1 MFTQEWRNMVTL
13 TKLGHSILQ
22 VAPIGLGAM
31 SLKGGATKQNTDV
44 LRHAVELGISYV
56 DTADL
61 YERGMNEDMIGQVIA
76 PMRDKVVLATKV
88 GNQWRSDGSTWD
100 WKASKAYIIKAVDA
114 SLARLNTDYI
124 DLYQSHGGTIEDP
137 IDEIIEAF
145 EQLVKEGKIRY
156 YGLSS
161 IRPNVIREY
170 AEKSNIVSVMMQY
183 NLLDR
188 RPEDIFPLLREKN
201 ISVISRGAL
210 TQGLLIDKPVKDYL
224 QLTSGE
230 VGHAQRNVEK
240 LASSLGI
247 SKTHLLLAYVLS
259 HPAVDVAA
267 VGVRTLAQLQD
278 LKEIIERPVRLSE
291 SDCSELERGVRR
303 LVYKE
308 HV

>member
-1 MFTQEWRNMVTL
+1 MIAL
-13 TKLGHSILQ
+13 TKLGHSALQ
-22 VAPIGLGAM
+22 VAPIGLGSM
-31 SLKGGATKQNTDV
+31 SLKGGTTKQNIEI
-44 LRHAVELGISYV
+44 LQQAVELGINYF

-61 YERGMNEDMIGQVIA
+61 YERGMNEDMIGQALASV
-76 PMRDKVVLATKV
+76 RHKVVLATKV

-100 WKASKAYIIKAVDA
+100 WKASKSYIIKAVDA
-114 SLARLNTDYI
+114 SLARLNTNHI
-124 DLYQSHGGTIEDP
+124 DLYQLHGGTMEDP

-145 EQLVKEGKIRY
+145 EQLVREGKIRY

-170 AEKSNIVSVMMQY
+170 AGKSNIVSVMMQY

-188 RPEDIFPLLREKN
+188 RPEVVFPILEEKN

-210 TQGLLIDKPVKDYL
+210 AQGLLIDKPVKDYL

-230 VGHAQRNVEK
+230 IGHAKRNVER
-240 LASSLGI
+240 LANSLGV

-259 HPAVDVAA
+259 SPVVDVAA
-267 VGVRTLAQLQD
+267 VGVRTLAQLND
-278 LKEIIERPVRLSE
+278 LREVIERPVVLSE
-291 SDCSELERGVRR
+291 NDRSELERGIRK

-308 HV
+308 HL

>member
-1 MFTQEWRNMVTL
+1 MIAL
-13 TKLGHSILQ
+13 KKLGHSALQ
-22 VAPIGLGAM
+22 VAPIGLGSM
-31 SLKGGATKQNTDV
+31 SLKGGATKQNV
-44 LRHAVELGISYV
+44 EILQQAIELGINYF

-61 YERGMNEDMIGQVIA
+61 YERGMNEDMIGQALASI
-76 PMRDKVVLATKV
+76 RDKVILATKV

-100 WKASKAYIIKAVDA
+100 WKASKPYIIKAVEA

-124 DLYQSHGGTIEDP
+124 DLYQLHGGTIEDP

-145 EQLVKEGKIRY
+145 ELLVKEGKIRY

-170 AEKSNIVSVMMQY
+170 TEKSNIVSIMMQY

-188 RPEDIFPLLREKN
+188 RPEVVFPLLEEKN

-210 TQGLLIDKPVKDYL
+210 TQGLLIDKPIKDYL

-230 VGHAQRNVEK
+230 VGRAKRNVEK
-240 LASSLGI
+240 LATSLGI

-259 HPAVDVAA
+259 HSVVDVTAI
-267 VGVRTLAQLQD
+267 GVRTLAQLND
-278 LKEIIERPVRLSE
+278 LKEVIERPIVLSE
-291 SDCSELERGVRR
+291 KDREELERGIRK

-308 HV
+308 HL

>member
-1 MFTQEWRNMVTL
+1 MIAL
-13 TKLGHSILQ
+13 TKLGHSELEI
-22 VAPIGLGAM
+22 APIGIGTM
-31 SLKGGATKQNTDV
+31 SLKGGATKQNTEV
-44 LRHAVELGISYV
+44 LQRAFELGINYF

-61 YERGMNEDMIGQVIA
+61 YERGMNEDMIGQVLA
-76 PMRDKVVLATKV
+76 PIRDKVVLATKV

-100 WKASKAYIIKAVDA
+100 WKASKSYIVKAVDA

-124 DLYQSHGGTIEDP
+124 DLYQLHGGTIEDP

-161 IRPNVIREY
+161 IRPNVIGEY
-170 AEKSNIVSVMMQY
+170 ARKSNIVSVMMQY

-188 RPEDIFPLLREKN
+188 RSEVVFPLLEEKN

-210 TQGLLIDKPVKDYL
+210 TQGLLIDKPAKDYL

-230 VGHAQRNVEK
+230 VGRAQRNVEK

-247 SKTHLLLAYVLS
+247 SKTHLLLTYVLS
-259 HPAVDVAA
+259 RPVVDVAA
-267 VGVRTLAQLQD
+267 VGVRTLAQLND
-278 LKEIIERPVRLSE
+278 LKDIIERPIALSE
-291 SDCSELERGVRR
+291 KNRTELERSIRK
-303 LVYKE
+303 LAYKE
-308 HV
+308 HL

>member
-1 MFTQEWRNMVTL
+1 MAL
-13 TKLGHSILQ
+13 KKLGHSALH
-22 VAPIGLGAM
+22 VAPIGLGSM
-31 SLKGGATKQNTDV
+31 SLKGGATKQNV
-44 LRHAVELGISYV
+44 EILQQAIELGINYF

-61 YERGMNEDMIGQVIA
+61 YERGMNEDMIGQALASI
-76 PMRDKVVLATKV
+76 RDKVILATKV

-100 WKASKAYIIKAVDA
+100 WKASKPYIIKAVEA

-124 DLYQSHGGTIEDP
+124 DLYQLHGGTIEDP

-145 EQLVKEGKIRY
+145 ELLVKEGKIRY

-161 IRPNVIREY
+161 IRPNVIKEY

-188 RPEDIFPLLREKN
+188 RPEVVFPLLEEKN

-230 VGHAQRNVEK
+230 VGRAKRNVEK
-240 LASSLGI
+240 LATSLGI

-259 HPAVDVAA
+259 PSVVDVTAI
-267 VGVRTLAQLQD
+267 GVRTLAQLND
-278 LKEIIERPVRLSE
+278 LIEVIQRPIVLSE
-291 SDCSELERGVRR
+291 NDRAELERGIRK

-308 HV
+308 HL

>member
-1 MFTQEWRNMVTL
+1 MAL
-13 TKLGHSILQ
+13 KKLGHSVLQ
-22 VAPIGLGAM
+22 VAPIGLGTM
-31 SLKGGATKQNTDV
+31 SLKGGATKQNTEV
-44 LRHAVELGISYV
+44 LRRAVELGVNYF

-61 YERGMNEDMIGQVIA
+61 YERGMNEDMIGQVLA
-76 PMRDKVVLATKV
+76 PIRDKVVLATKV
-88 GNQWRSDGSTWD
+88 GNQWRSDGSAWD
-100 WKASKAYIIKAVDA
+100 WKASKAYILKAVDA

-124 DLYQSHGGTIEDP
+124 DLYQLHGGTIEDP

-145 EQLVKEGKIRY
+145 EQLVEEGKIRY

-161 IRPNVIREY
+161 IRPNVIRAY

-188 RPEDIFPLLREKN
+188 RPEVIFPLLREKN

-240 LASSLGI
+240 LANSLGI

-259 HPAVDVAA
+259 HPVVEVAA
-267 VGVRTLAQLQD
+267 VGVRTSAQLND
-278 LKEIIERPVRLSE
+278 LKDVIDRPVVLSE
-291 SDCSELERGVRR
+291 NDRVELERGIRR

>member
-1 MFTQEWRNMVTL
+1 MAL
-13 TKLGHSILQ
+13 KKLGHSALQ
-22 VAPIGLGAM
+22 VAPIGLGSM
-31 SLKGGATKQNTDV
+31 SLKGGATKQNV
-44 LRHAVELGISYV
+44 EILQQAIELGINYF

-61 YERGMNEDMIGQVIA
+61 YERGMNEDMIGQALASI
-76 PMRDKVVLATKV
+76 RDKVILATKV

-100 WKASKAYIIKAVDA
+100 WKASKPYIIKAVEA

-124 DLYQSHGGTIEDP
+124 DLYQLHGGTIEDP

-145 EQLVKEGKIRY
+145 ELLVKEGKIRY

-170 AEKSNIVSVMMQY
+170 TEKSNIVSVMMQY

-188 RPEDIFPLLREKN
+188 RPEVVFPLLEEKN

-210 TQGLLIDKPVKDYL
+210 TQGLLIDKPIKDYL

-230 VGHAQRNVEK
+230 VGRAKRNVEK
-240 LASSLGI
+240 LATSLGI

-259 HPAVDVAA
+259 HSVVDVTAI
-267 VGVRTLAQLQD
+267 GVRTLAQLND
-278 LKEIIERPVRLSE
+278 LKEVIERPIVLSE
-291 SDCSELERGVRR
+291 KDREELERGIRK

-308 HV
+308 HL

>member
-1 MFTQEWRNMVTL
+1 MIAL
-13 TKLGHSILQ
+13 KKLGQSVLQ
-22 VAPIGLGAM
+22 VAPIGLGTM
-31 SLKGGATKQNTDV
+31 SLKGGATKQNTEV
-44 LRHAVELGISYV
+44 LRRAVELGVNYFN
-56 DTADL
+56 TADL
-61 YERGMNEDMIGQVIA
+61 YERGMNEDMVGQVLA
-76 PMRDKVVLATKV
+76 PIRDKVVLATKV

-124 DLYQSHGGTIEDP
+124 DLYQLHGGTIEDP
-137 IDEIIEAF
+137 IDDIIEAF

-170 AEKSNIVSVMMQY
+170 AHKSNIVSIMMQY

-188 RPEDIFPLLREKN
+188 RPEVVFPLLQEKN

-240 LASSLGI
+240 LVNAMGI

-259 HPAVDVAA
+259 QPVVAVAA
-267 VGVRTLAQLQD
+267 VGVRTLAQLND
-278 LKEIIERPVRLSE
+278 LKEIIERPVTLSE
-291 SDCSELERGVRR
+291 NDRSELERGIRR
-303 LVYKE
+303 LGYKE
-308 HV
+308 HL

>member
-1 MFTQEWRNMVTL
+1 MIAL
-13 TKLGHSILQ
+13 TKLGHSELEI
-22 VAPIGLGAM
+22 APIGIGTM
-31 SLKGGATKQNTDV
+31 SLKGGATKQNTEV
-44 LRHAVELGISYV
+44 LQRAFELGINYF

-61 YERGMNEDMIGQVIA
+61 YERGMNEDMIGQVLA
-76 PMRDKVVLATKV
+76 PIRDKVVLATKV

-100 WKASKAYIIKAVDA
+100 WKASKSYIVKAVDA

-124 DLYQSHGGTIEDP
+124 DLYQLHGGTIEDP

-161 IRPNVIREY
+161 IRPNVIGEY
-170 AEKSNIVSVMMQY
+170 ARKSNIVSVMMQY

-188 RPEDIFPLLREKN
+188 RSEVVFPLLEEKN

-210 TQGLLIDKPVKDYL
+210 TQGLLIDKPAKNYL

-230 VGHAQRNVEK
+230 VGRAQRNVEK

-247 SKTHLLLAYVLS
+247 SKTHLLLTYVLS
-259 HPAVDVAA
+259 RPVVDVAA
-267 VGVRTLAQLQD
+267 VGVRTLAQLND
-278 LKEIIERPVRLSE
+278 LKDIIERPIALSE
-291 SDCSELERGVRR
+291 KNRTELERSIRK
-303 LVYKE
+303 LAYKE
-308 HV
+308 HL

>member
-1 MFTQEWRNMVTL
+1 MITL
-13 TKLGHSILQ
+13 TKIGHSDLK

-31 SLKGGATKQNTDV
+31 SLKGGATKQNTEV
-44 LRHAVELGISYV
+44 LQRAFELGINYF

-61 YERGMNEDMIGQVIA
+61 YEHGLNEDMIGQALA

-88 GNQWRSDGSTWD
+88 GNQWRSDGKSWD
-100 WKASKAYIIKAVDA
+100 WKASKSYLIKAVEA
-114 SLARLNTDYI
+114 SLARLNTSYI
-124 DLYQSHGGTIEDP
+124 DLYQLHGGTMEDP

-170 AEKSNIVSVMMQY
+170 AKKSNIISVMMQY

-188 RPEDIFPLLREKN
+188 RPEVVFPMLAGKN

-230 VGHAQRNVEK
+230 VGRAQRVVEK
-240 LASSLGI
+240 IAAALGI
-247 SKTHLLLAYVLS
+247 GKSHLLLAYVLS
-259 HPAVDVAA
+259 HPVVDVAA
-267 VGVRTLAQLQD
+267 VGIHTLAQLND
-278 LKEIIERPVRLSE
+278 LNEVIKHPVRLSE
-291 SDCSELERGVRR
+291 TDRAALEQGIRR
-303 LVYKE
+303 LAYKE
-308 HV
+308 HL

>member
-1 MFTQEWRNMVTL
+1 MIAL
-13 TKLGHSILQ
+13 TKLGHSELQ
-22 VAPIGLGAM
+22 IVPIGLGTM
-31 SLKGGATKQNTDV
+31 SLKGGATKQNTDI
-44 LRHAVELGISYV
+44 LQRAFESGINYF

-61 YERGMNEDMIGQVIA
+61 YERGMNEDMLGQALA

-100 WKASKAYIIKAVDA
+100 WRASKAYIIKAVEA
-114 SLARLNTDYI
+114 SMARLNTDYI
-124 DLYQSHGGTIEDP
+124 DLYQLHGGTIDDP

-161 IRPNVIREY
+161 IRPNVIKEY
-170 AEKSNIVSVMMQY
+170 ARKSNIVSVMMQY
-183 NLLDR
+183 NLLDC
-188 RPEDIFPLLREKN
+188 RPEIVFPLLEEKN

-210 TQGLLIDKPVKDYL
+210 TQGLLIDKPVRDYL

-240 LASSLGI
+240 LANALGI
-247 SKTHLLLAYVLS
+247 SKTHLVLAYVLS
-259 HPAVDVAA
+259 QPVVDVAA
-267 VGVRTLAQLQD
+267 VGVRTLAQLSD
-278 LKEIIERPVRLSE
+278 LQEIIERPVMLSE
-291 SDCSELERGVRR
+291 NDRAELDRGIRR

-308 HV
+308 HL

>member
-1 MFTQEWRNMVTL
+1 MAL
-13 TKLGHSILQ
+13 KKLGQSVLQ
-22 VAPIGLGAM
+22 VAPIGLGTM
-31 SLKGGATKQNTDV
+31 SLKGGATKQNTEV
-44 LRHAVELGISYV
+44 LRRAVELGVNYF

-61 YERGMNEDMIGQVIA
+61 YERGMNEDMIGQALTSV
-76 PMRDKVVLATKV
+76 RDKVILATKV

-100 WKASKAYIIKAVDA
+100 WKATKSYIIKAVEA

-124 DLYQSHGGTIEDP
+124 DLYQLHGGTIEDP

-170 AEKSNIVSVMMQY
+170 TEKSNIVSVMMQY

-188 RPEDIFPLLREKN
+188 RPEVIYPLLEEKN
-201 ISVISRGAL
+201 ISVISRGVL
-210 TQGLLIDKPVKDYL
+210 TQGLLIDKPIKDYL

-230 VGHAQRNVEK
+230 VGRAKRNVEK
-240 LASSLGI
+240 LATSLGI
-247 SKTHLLLAYVLS
+247 SRTKLLLTWVLS
-259 HPAVDVAA
+259 HSVVDVA
-267 VGVRTLAQLQD
+267 VIGVRTLAQLND
-278 LKEIIERPVRLSE
+278 LKDVIDQPLVLSE
-291 SDCSELERGVRR
+291 NDRAELEQGIRK

-308 HV
+308 HL

>member
-1 MFTQEWRNMVTL
+1 MAL
-13 TKLGHSILQ
+13 TKLGHSELEI
-22 VAPIGLGAM
+22 APIGIGTM
-31 SLKGGATKQNTDV
+31 SLKGGATKQNTEV
-44 LRHAVELGISYV
+44 LQRAFELGINYF

-61 YERGMNEDMIGQVIA
+61 YERGMNEDMIGQVLA
-76 PMRDKVVLATKV
+76 PIRDKVVLATKV

-100 WKASKAYIIKAVDA
+100 WKASKSYIVKAVDA

-124 DLYQSHGGTIEDP
+124 DLYQLHGGTIEDP

-161 IRPNVIREY
+161 IRPNVIGEY
-170 AEKSNIVSVMMQY
+170 ARKSNIVSVMMQY

-188 RPEDIFPLLREKN
+188 RSEVVFPLLEEKN

-210 TQGLLIDKPVKDYL
+210 TQGLLIDKPAKDYL

-230 VGHAQRNVEK
+230 VGRAQRNVEK

-247 SKTHLLLAYVLS
+247 SKTHLLLTYVLS
-259 HPAVDVAA
+259 RPVVDVAA
-267 VGVRTLAQLQD
+267 VGVRTLAQLND
-278 LKEIIERPVRLSE
+278 LKDIIERPIALSE
-291 SDCSELERGVRR
+291 KNRTELERSIRK
-303 LVYKE
+303 LAYKE
-308 HV
+308 HL